1 MVMGFPHSGPFD
13 AEMARVR
20 DRITISGPDIYSHGR
35 VERDSYTVRGKI
47 QQGNSGGPL
56 VNTAGE
62 VLGVVFG
69 ASVDDSETG
78 YALTA
83 DEVNAQIGDI
93 TQLTHPVDTG
103 ECVAH

>member
-1 MVMGFPHSGPFD
+1 M
-13 AEMARVR
+13 R
-20 DRITISGPDIYSHGR
+20 DN
-35 VERDSYTVRGKI
+35 I

-62 VLGVVFG
+62 VLGVIFG

-83 DEVNAQIGDI
+83 DEVIGHIGDV
-93 TQLTHPVDTG
+93 TQLKRPVETG

>member
-1 MVMGFPHSGPFD
+1 MVMGFPHSGPFN

-20 DRITISGPDIYSHGR
+20 DRITIAGPDIYSQGR
-35 VERDSYTVRGKI
+35 VERDSYTVRGNI

-62 VLGVVFG
+62 VLGVIFG

-83 DEVNAQIGDI
+83 DEVIGHIGDV
-93 TQLTHPVDTG
+93 TQLKRPVETG